1 MEKLI
6 AVELTQDQWAQIV
19 VLLNERAAHLQ
30 QETYEM
36 TADLIL
42 MQVAE
47 ALRFEREGDRGSE

>member
-1 MEKLI
+1 MIL
-6 AVELTQDQWAQIV
+6 VELEQDQWAQII

-30 QETYEM
+30 DERYEI

-47 ALRFEREGDRGSE
+47 GMKFEREREE

>member
-6 AVELTQDQWAQIV
+6 SVELTQDQWASIV
-19 VLLNERAAHLQ
+19 VFLNERAAHLQ
-30 QETYEM
+30 QEQYEM

-47 ALRFEREGDRGSE
+47 ALRFEREGNNEA